1 MVESSWHFQLRMI
14 RYVINTASLVCVAC
28 LATKVV
34 IVSLGTICA
43 YEIMR
48 MYINAGSDYGRIC
61 LITYALYILLCFL
74 YAIYCNPHWIVCC
87 IIGIY
92 TLCSDGCSYIFGYR
106 FGKGE
111 VNLLPQSLI
120 QLCHI
125 YNIMWLPSLLK
136 SISTF
141 IQIRPVPSI
150 SPNKT
155 IAGYIGTIIGGVV
168 AHISILGL
176 QYILSWFGYSVAFFN
191 IAYVSILIS
200 ILGQIFDL
208 FESYIKRQAEAKDSG
223 TILGSR
229 GGICDRV
236 DSMGIIAVCVLYL
249 NSIGWIAIS

>member
-1 MVESSWHFQLRMI
+1 MAESSWHFQLRMM
-14 RYVINTASLVCVAC
+14 RYVINTASLVCLAC
-28 LATKVV
+28 LATRVVV
-34 IVSLGTICA
+34 ISLGVICA

-48 MYINAGSDYGRIC
+48 MYISANSAYGRIC

-106 FGKGE
+106 FGKSE
-111 VNLLPQSLI
+111 VTLLPQSLI
-120 QLCHI
+120 QLCDLH
-125 YNIMWLPSLLK
+125 NIMWLPSLLK

-141 IQIRPVPSI
+141 IQIHPAPSI

-155 IAGYIGTIIGGVV
+155 IAGYIGTIAGGVV
-168 AHISILGL
+168 AYISILSL
-176 QYILSWFGYSVAFFN
+176 QYILSWSGYSVAFVN
-191 IAYVSILIS
+191 IAYVSIPIS

-208 FESYIKRQAEAKDSG
+208 FESYVKRQAEAKDSG
-223 TILGSR
+223 AILGSR
-229 GGICDRV
+229 GGICDRC

-249 NSIGWIAIS
+249 HSIGWIVIN